1 MEEIRWHYR
10 FRNFS
15 RAFHRFKEPLES
27 SKALSDLER
36 EGAIQRFKYTFEL
49 AWKLLKDYLEY
60 SGVEIDK
67 VTPRN
72 VIKEAFAAKLIDD
85 GNDWIDMLDARN
97 DMSHMYDV
105 RRFEEVEKK
114 IRSCFLGLLEKLH
127 EKLDAEID
135 PK

>member
-1 MEEIRWHYR
+1 MAEIRWHYR

-15 RAFHRFKEPLES
+15 SALHRLQEPLES
-27 SKALSDLER
+27 GKSLSDLER
-36 EGAIQRFKYTFEL
+36 EGVIQRFEYTFEL

-105 RRFEEVEKK
+105 KHFEKVEKK
-114 IRSCFLGLLEKLH
+114 IRSCFWGLLEKLH
-127 EKLDAEID
+127 KKLGAEID

>member
-15 RAFHRFKEPLES
+15 SALQRFKEPFES
-27 SKALSDLER
+27 GKSLSDLER
-36 EGAIQRFKYTFEL
+36 EGVIQRFEYTFEL

-85 GNDWIDMLDARN
+85 GNDWIDMLGARN
-97 DMSHMYDV
+97 NMSHMYNV
-105 RRFEEVEKK
+105 RRFEKVEKK
-114 IRSCFLGLLEKLH
+114 IRSSFLGLLEKLH
-127 EKLDAEID
+127 EKLGAEID